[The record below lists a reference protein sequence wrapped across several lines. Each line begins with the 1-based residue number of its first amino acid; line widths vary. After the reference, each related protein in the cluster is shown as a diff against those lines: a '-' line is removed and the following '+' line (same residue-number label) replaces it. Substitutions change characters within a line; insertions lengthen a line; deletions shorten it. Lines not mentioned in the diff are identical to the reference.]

1 MGRNLALNAR
11 DSGFEIIAT
20 DSWQSARHWSS
31 PGIAVVDAAAVLVAA
46 LPPQRTVLLM
56 VKAGD
61 QVDREIAGLVP
72 HLAPGD
78 VVIDGGNSHYR
89 DTERRAAELEARGV
103 GYLGLGVSVGAE
115 GARHGPA
122 MMAGGGEPAWRTAR
136 DLLLPLAARAGDG
149 APTLWR
155 FGDGGAGHFV
165 KMVHN
170 GIEYAIMQA
179 IAECHGLLA
188 GLGALAP
195 EAIAATLER
204 WNAGGLAAG
213 FLLEITAEIAA
224 TRDAETDGYLLPH
237 VSDVAGQ
244 KGTGAWTVQ
253 AGLDYGVPLPSI
265 MEAVSARQI
274 SGQAGTRQ
282 AFRAAVGDGP
292 RAGRSEGLAADLE
305 AALVAAM
312 VTSLCQG
319 LHLYAVAAREHG
331 WHPGLTAVLRVWRAG
346 SVLRMGLLDDLA
358 GRLDGREAVA
368 DPLALTGVA
377 EAVAAPPS
385 RPGVQ
390 HRSCPPRS
398 PMSRRSAPRP
408 CRRRWSRP
416 SVTASATTASA
427 GPTARAPITAREST
441 RTRRRSHDR
450 SDDGVC
456 GAGKTSVGKEVAA
469 RLGWRYI
476 EGDELHPAANRAK
489 MEAGTP
495 LTDVDRW
502 PWLDRIAD
510 EMRAA
515 DAAGGSAVV
524 ACSALREVYRDR
536 LRRSGAD
543 IRFLHL
549 TGDPELIRHRMEGR
563 SGHYMPLALLDSQL
577 EMLEPAGPH
586 ETIDQI
592 AITGSIGEVAEAVIR
607 SLSAEPASSS

>member
-1 MGRNLALNAR
+1 M
-11 DSGFEIIAT
+11 
-20 DSWQSARHWSS
+20 SAISVWAS
-31 PGIAVVDAAAVLVAA
+31 PAA
-46 LPPQRTVLLM
+46 PR
-56 VKAGD
+56 
-61 QVDREIAGLVP
+61 
-72 HLAPGD
+72 
-78 VVIDGGNSHYR
+78 
-89 DTERRAAELEARGV
+89 
-103 GYLGLGVSVGAE
+103 

-122 MMAGGGEPAWRTAR
+122 MMAGGGETAWRTAR

-213 FLLEITAEIAA
+213 FLLEIIAEIAA
-224 TRDAETDGYLLPH
+224 TRDAETDGYLPPH

-274 SGQAGTRQ
+274 SGQAGARQ

-319 LHLYAVAAREHG
+319 LYLYAVAAREHG

-377 EAVAAPPS
+377 EAVAASLPAWQ
-385 RPGVQ
+385 RVVGAAVAAG
-390 HRSCPPRS
+390 CA
-398 PMSRRSAPRP
+398 APVLP
-408 CRRRWSRP
+408 ASLAY
-416 SVTASATTASA
+416 VEALGTAAL
-427 GPTARAPITAREST
+427 PTAMVQAQ
-441 RTRRRSHDR
+441 
-450 SDDGVC
+450 
-456 GAGKTSVGKEVAA
+456 
-469 RLGWRYI
+469 
-476 EGDELHPAANRAK
+476 
-489 MEAGTP
+489 
-495 LTDVDRW
+495 
-502 PWLDRIAD
+502 
-510 EMRAA
+510 
-515 DAAGGSAVV
+515 
-524 ACSALREVYRDR
+524 RDR
-536 LRRSGAD
+536 
-543 IRFLHL
+543 F
-549 TGDPELIRHRMEGR
+549 GDHGFGRTDREGTHH
-563 SGHYMPLALLDSQL
+563 GPWVHPDA
-577 EMLEPAGPH
+577 ETEP
-586 ETIDQI
+586 
-592 AITGSIGEVAEAVIR
+592 
-607 SLSAEPASSS
+607 